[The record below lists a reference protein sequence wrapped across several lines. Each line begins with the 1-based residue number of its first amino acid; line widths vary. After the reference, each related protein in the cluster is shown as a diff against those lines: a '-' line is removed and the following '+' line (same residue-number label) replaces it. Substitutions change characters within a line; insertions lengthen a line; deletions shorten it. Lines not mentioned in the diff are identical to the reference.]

1 MKLSDIK
8 GERTLEVVANIVE
21 PLTCIATDEEVRA
34 ALAGCTDKAKA
45 VKGIGKV
52 AATVAKKHGDEA
64 IEILAAIEGVEPEE
78 YAASLSLG
86 KLIRDILDLMSDEEF
101 LSFLSLPATGAAS
114 STCASGSIAAPAV

>member
-8 GERTLEVVANIVE
+8 GERTLEVVADIIE

-34 ALAGCTDKAKA
+34 ALSGCNDKTKA
-45 VKGIGKV
+45 VKGISKV
-52 AATVAKKHGDEA
+52 AATIAKKHSNEA
-64 IEILAAIEGVEPEE
+64 IEILAAIEGVDPEE

-101 LSFLSLPATGAAS
+101 LGFLSLPATGSES
-114 STCASGSIAAPAV
+114 STCASGNTVALAV

>member
-8 GERTLEVVANIVE
+8 GERTLEVVADIIE

-34 ALAGCTDKAKA
+34 ALSGCNDRAKA

-52 AATVAKKHGDEA
+52 AATIAKKHSDEA
-64 IEILAAIEGVEPEE
+64 IEILAAIEGVEPDE

-86 KLIRDILDLMSDEEF
+86 KLVRDILDLMSDEEF
-101 LSFLSLPATGAAS
+101 LGFLSLPATGAES
-114 STCASGSIAAPAV
+114 STCASVNIVALEV